1 MGLSILWYLVLEVMN
16 FGIINLIYDLFV
28 IRYSLFVIR
37 YSLLR
42 ITFVTQNI

>member
-16 FGIINLIYDLFV
+16 FGIIHLIYD
-28 IRYSLFVIR
+28 LFVIR

>member
-28 IRYSLFVIR
+28 IRYSL
-37 YSLLR
+37 LR